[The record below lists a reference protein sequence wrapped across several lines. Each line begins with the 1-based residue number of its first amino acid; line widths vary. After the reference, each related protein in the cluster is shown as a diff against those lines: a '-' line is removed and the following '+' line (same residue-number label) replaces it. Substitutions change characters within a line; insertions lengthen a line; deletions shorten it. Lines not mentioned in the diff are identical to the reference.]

1 LAAQGWMPTWACD
14 GCDDEGGRVGLPE
27 AEESVGGRSSSRWIR
42 QDPEAFPMES
52 FGNALESTDS
62 SVNLGKGDVL
72 AARKKGYIA
81 AAFSP

>member
-1 LAAQGWMPTWACD
+1 LG
-14 GCDDEGGRVGLPE
+14 
-27 AEESVGGRSSSRWIR
+27 
-42 QDPEAFPMES
+42 
-52 FGNALESTDS
+52 GNALESTDS